1 VGSVELVEALG
12 SEKLVHFRL
21 EAEHVRGVETAAA
34 QDAEGL
40 EAGEISAAANVNG
53 VARVAPASVLRVG
66 EQARFTVAT
75 ERLHLFDPSSGN
87 ALAGPAPRREPC
99 PKRRVGCS

>member
-1 VGSVELVEALG
+1 VELVEALG

-40 EAGEISAAANVNG
+40 EAGEISSAANVNG
-53 VARVAPASVLRVG
+53 IARVAPASMLRVG

-75 ERLHLFDPSSGN
+75 ERLHLFDTSSGN
-87 ALAGPAPRREPC
+87 ALAGPAPRRELVP
-99 PKRRVGCS
+99 